1 MCSIDNS
8 AAQSKKTLLSY
19 LTQREIPALRGRW
32 TRRLRRFPFAG
43 GLNARLRY
51 DKRGAT
57 PPPAAVPPAPPPP
70 LRGSPPA
77 KGGAPC
83 SAGSLSLCSSSV
95 PMGTLAH
102 PFFRSWHSQKSGA
115 RCSTLGLWP
124 RPLRGADQGAPP
136 SARGVAGAL
145 PPTFLPGAGAPCCPR
160 SRSATEG
167 GSPRPYAGAPGAA
180 GWTPWPR
187 LCRPPGPACS
197 GVGCAPHTRALP
209 GCGAPAAGSLTGM
222 AHSGVE
228 SLRAIHG
235 ESKWGLR
242 IVLI

>member
-19 LTQREIPALRGRW
+19 LTQRKIPALRGRW

-124 RPLRGADQGAPP
+124 RPQRGADQGAPP
-136 SARGVAGAL
+136 SARGGGAGLRPPPSYRALGRPAARVRGPLRKAVPSGPTLALRGLRAGRPGPGFAGPPAPLVAGWAA
-145 PPTFLPGAGAPCCPR
+145 PPTPGLCPDAAPPLPGR
-160 SRSATEG
+160 
-167 GSPRPYAGAPGAA
+167 
-180 GWTPWPR
+180 
-187 LCRPPGPACS
+187 
-197 GVGCAPHTRALP
+197 
-209 GCGAPAAGSLTGM
+209 
-222 AHSGVE
+222 
-228 SLRAIHG
+228 
-235 ESKWGLR
+235 
-242 IVLI
+242 

>member
-19 LTQREIPALRGRW
+19 LTQRKIPALRGRW

-77 KGGAPC
+77 KG
-83 SAGSLSLCSSSV
+83 
-95 PMGTLAH
+95 
-102 PFFRSWHSQKSGA
+102 
-115 RCSTLGLWP
+115 
-124 RPLRGADQGAPP
+124 
-136 SARGVAGAL
+136 
-145 PPTFLPGAGAPCCPR
+145 GAPCCPR